1 MECFNNS
8 IPQPSPGQ
16 FSLPWSVG
24 ADAGGAEATAERPLV
39 QRVTNMDHFLPSD
52 TELSQQVDV
61 VAATTR
67 TVLKWI
73 KYLYHIIIYSG
84 RSYVLLMNIKL

>member
-1 MECFNNS
+1 ME
-8 IPQPSPGQ
+8 G
-16 FSLPWSVG
+16 V
-24 ADAGGAEATAERPLV
+24 A
-39 QRVTNMDHFLPSD
+39 NMDHFLPRD

-73 KYLYHIIIYSG
+73 KGEVVGFTKGNLNELVAGIS
-84 RSYVLLMNIKL
+84 